1 MELTDELKVL
11 VTAEVERAVSNMK
24 KLDKQTKS
32 TSDLFKT
39 LGKRI
44 SDALAI
50 KSLVK
55 FTAQSVSAYNSQKQ
69 VLAVLSSTVKA
80 TGANAWTS
88 AEQLNSMA
96 DSLEKVTNFDG
107 KSIMQ
112 MQSVLLG
119 FKNISGEN
127 FEQATKAI
135 LDMAQVMG
143 TDLKSAAQSVGK
155 ALDDPVNGMDSLKKQ
170 GFNFSAAQ
178 KKVIQDMLET
188 NNVAGAQKII
198 LDELAGTFG
207 GASQAAADS
216 VTQIKNA
223 WGKVLE
229 GVGKFI
235 SDLENEFDG
244 PKLSNIIKDSLLFLA
259 DSFDD
264 GVQNAKRL
272 IALQTDSYNEFYD
285 KLSDTE
291 RLEEATLQLENWQ
304 KEYKKALET
313 GDTEK
318 INNSIVI
325 LDAWR
330 HEVAL
335 LKEALKEAAHQEQQ
349 LQKAANERRE
359 AENAINDLMY
369 SINTEY
375 DKMAKQDPAKQLIS
389 FNQELEKIAK
399 NRNELLSTTTGI
411 DTSQALNQLDYLEK
425 QIKIKIK
432 TLSIY
437 GKKTWQSWL
446 SELTGVDINTF
457 ETGKEAGQ
465 QFIDGIQA
473 QTQGKRLT
481 AQSLGISFR
490 LSDSLKDEKEQIQEF
505 LVSLF
510 SIDPNKIDES
520 FTSTDGFVQL
530 LIDRWKNLDEQIK
543 NTHDGFDSWEEMF
556 STGIENVLE
565 KFSKLDKESASV
577 LSNLGTNL
585 ASVSFDATLSGL
597 ESFGQAL
604 GEGKDAGESLT
615 QALADMAQQILNQLP
630 TMFLQAGLQLIA
642 QGQWAMGLGFITAA
656 GATAITSGFV
666 NGRTSDSST
675 QANADGGI
683 YNKNGRVAFANGGV
697 FTNSIVDRPT
707 TFRFANGSGFGN
719 GLMGE
724 AGPEA
729 IMPLKRDA
737 DGSLGVAVNGTENG
751 NSESETVIVNVYAN
765 DSVETKESTGSDGR
779 KVVDI
784 IVGSMK
790 SAINK
795 GSFDKTFSSRFGLKV
810 RGV

>member
-1 MELTDELKVL
+1 MQITDELKVL

-24 KLDKQTKS
+24 QLDKQTKS

-39 LGKRI
+39 LGK
-44 SDALAI
+44 SVSAAWAI

-80 TGANAWTS
+80 TGANARTS

-188 NNVAGAQKII
+188 NNMAGAQKII

-207 GASQAAADS
+207 GAAQAAADS
-216 VTQIKNA
+216 GTQIKNA

-235 SDLENEFDG
+235 SDLGNEFDSS
-244 PKLSNIIKDSLLFLA
+244 KLNNIIKDSLLFLA
-259 DSFDD
+259 DGFDN

-272 IALQTDSYNEFYD
+272 IALKTDSYNEFYE

-291 RLEEATLQLENWQ
+291 KLEEATLQLENWQ

-313 GDTEK
+313 GNTEK
-318 INNSIVI
+318 IDNSIVN

-335 LKEALKEAAHQEQQ
+335 LKEAAYQEQQ
-349 LQKAANERRE
+349 LQKTANERRE

-399 NRNELLSTTTGI
+399 NRNELLNTSTGI
-411 DTSQALNQLDYLEK
+411 DTSQALKQLDYLEK

-437 GKKTWQSWL
+437 GKKSWQIWL

-457 ETGKEAGQ
+457 DTGKEAGQ
-465 QFIDGIQA
+465 QFIDGIKA
-473 QTQGKRLT
+473 QTQGKLLT
-481 AQSLGISFR
+481 AQSLGIRFR
-490 LSDSLKDEKEQIQEF
+490 LSDSLKEEKEQIQEV

-510 SIDPNKIDES
+510 SIDPSKIDES
-520 FTSTDGFVQL
+520 FTSTDGVVQL
-530 LIDRWKNLDEQIK
+530 LIERWKNLDEQIK

-556 STGIENVLE
+556 TTGIENVLE

-597 ESFGQAL
+597 ESLGQAL
-604 GEGKDAGESLT
+604 GEGKDAGESLA

-656 GATAITSGFV
+656 GATAVTSGFV

-675 QANADGGI
+675 QANADGGV
-683 YNKNGRVAFANGGV
+683 YNQSGRVAFANGGV

-729 IMPLKRDA
+729 IMPLKRGA
-737 DGSLGVAVNGTENG
+737 DGSLGVAVNGTENVT
-751 NSESETVIVNVYAN
+751 SESESVIVNIYAN
-765 DSVETKESTGSDGR
+765 DSVETKESTGNDGR

>member
-1 MELTDELKVL
+1 MQITDELKVL

-24 KLDKQTKS
+24 QLDKQTKS

-39 LGKRI
+39 LGK
-44 SDALAI
+44 SVSAAWAI

-119 FKNISGEN
+119 FKNITGEN

-207 GASQAAADS
+207 GAAQAAADS
-216 VTQIKNA
+216 GTQIKNA

-229 GVGKFI
+229 GIGKFI
-235 SDLENEFDG
+235 SDLGNEFDSS
-244 PKLSNIIKDSLLFLA
+244 KLNNIIKDSLLFLA
-259 DSFDD
+259 DGFDN

-272 IALQTDSYNEFYD
+272 IALKTDSYNEFYD

-291 RLEEATLQLENWQ
+291 KLEEATLQLENWQ

-318 INNSIVI
+318 INNSIVN

-335 LKEALKEAAHQEQQ
+335 LKEAAYQEQQ

-369 SINTEY
+369 SINGEY

-399 NRNELLSTTTGI
+399 NRNELLNTSTGI
-411 DTSQALNQLDYLEK
+411 DTSQALKQLDYLEK

-437 GKKTWQSWL
+437 GKKSWQSWL

-457 ETGKEAGQ
+457 DTGKEAGR
-465 QFIDGIQA
+465 QFIDGIKA
-473 QTQGKRLT
+473 QTQGKLLT

-490 LSDSLKDEKEQIQEF
+490 LSDSLKDEKEQIQEV

-510 SIDPNKIDES
+510 SIDPSKIDES
-520 FTSTDGFVQL
+520 FTSTDGVVQL

-556 STGIENVLE
+556 TTGIENVLE
-565 KFSKLDKESASV
+565 KFSKLDKESASI

-585 ASVSFDATLSGL
+585 ASISFDATLSGL
-597 ESFGQAL
+597 ESLGQAL
-604 GEGKDAGESLT
+604 GEGKDAGESLA
-615 QALADMAQQILNQLP
+615 QALANMAQQILDQLP

-666 NGRTSDSST
+666 KGRTTDSST
-675 QANADGGI
+675 QANADGGV
-683 YNKNGRVAFANGGV
+683 YNQSGRVAFANGGV

-707 TFRFANGSGFGN
+707 TFRFTNGSGFGN

-729 IMPLKRDA
+729 IMPLKRGA
-737 DGSLGVAVNGTENG
+737 DGSLGVAVNGTENVT
-751 NSESETVIVNVYAN
+751 SESESVIVNVYAN
-765 DSVETKESTGSDGR
+765 DSVETKESTGNDGR

>member
-1 MELTDELKVL
+1 MQITDELKVL

-24 KLDKQTKS
+24 QLDKQTKS

-39 LGKRI
+39 LGK
-44 SDALAI
+44 SVSAAWAI

-119 FKNISGEN
+119 FKNITGEN

-207 GASQAAADS
+207 GAAQAAADS
-216 VTQIKNA
+216 GTQIKNA
-223 WGKVLE
+223 WGKLLE

-235 SDLENEFDG
+235 SDLGNEFDSS
-244 PKLSNIIKDSLLFLA
+244 KLNNIIKDSLLFLA
-259 DSFDD
+259 DGFDN

-272 IALQTDSYNEFYD
+272 IALKTDSYNEFYD

-291 RLEEATLQLENWQ
+291 KLEEATLQLENWQ

-318 INNSIVI
+318 INNSIVN

-335 LKEALKEAAHQEQQ
+335 LKEAAYQEQQ

-369 SINTEY
+369 SINGEY

-399 NRNELLSTTTGI
+399 NRNELLNTSTGI
-411 DTSQALNQLDYLEK
+411 DTSQGLKQLDYLEK

-437 GKKTWQSWL
+437 GKKSWQSWL

-457 ETGKEAGQ
+457 DTGKEAGR
-465 QFIDGIQA
+465 QFIDGIKA
-473 QTQGKRLT
+473 QTQGKQLT
-481 AQSLGISFR
+481 AQSLGIKFR
-490 LSDSLKDEKEQIQEF
+490 LSDSLKDEKEQIQEV

-510 SIDPNKIDES
+510 SIDPSKIDES
-520 FTSTDGFVQL
+520 FTSTDGVVQL
-530 LIDRWKNLDEQIK
+530 LIERWKNLDEQIK
-543 NTHDGFDSWEEMF
+543 NTHDRFDSWEEMF
-556 STGIENVLE
+556 TTGIENVLE

-585 ASVSFDATLSGL
+585 ASISFDATLSGL
-597 ESFGQAL
+597 ESLGQAL
-604 GEGKDAGESLT
+604 GEGNDAGESLA
-615 QALADMAQQILNQLP
+615 QALANMAQQILDQLP

-642 QGQWAMGLGFITAA
+642 QGQWAMGLGFIAA
-656 GATAITSGFV
+656 SGATAITSGFV
-666 NGRTSDSST
+666 KGRTTDSST
-675 QANADGGI
+675 QANSDGGV
-683 YNKNGRVAFANGGV
+683 YNQTGRVAFANGGV

-729 IMPLKRDA
+729 IMPLKRGA

-751 NSESETVIVNVYAN
+751 TSESESVIVNVYAN
-765 DSVETKESTGSDGR
+765 DSVETKESTGNDGR

-810 RGV
+810 RGI

>member
-1 MELTDELKVL
+1 MEITDELKVL

-24 KLDKQTKS
+24 QLDKQTKS

-39 LGKRI
+39 LGKSI
-44 SDALAI
+44 SAAWAI

-207 GASQAAADS
+207 GAAQAAADS
-216 VTQIKNA
+216 GTQIKNA

-235 SDLENEFDG
+235 SDLGNEFDG
-244 PKLSNIIKDSLLFLA
+244 SKLSNLVKDSLLFLA
-259 DSFDD
+259 DSFDN
-264 GVQNAKRL
+264 GVQNTKRL
-272 IALQTDSYNEFYD
+272 IALKTDSYNEFYE

-291 RLEEATLQLENWQ
+291 KLEEATLQLENWQ

-313 GDTEK
+313 GNTEK
-318 INNSIVI
+318 IDNSIVNI
-325 LDAWR
+325 DAWR

-335 LKEALKEAAHQEQQ
+335 LKEAAYQEQQ

-369 SINTEY
+369 SINGEY

-399 NRNELLSTTTGI
+399 NRAELLSTTTGI
-411 DTSQALNQLDYLEK
+411 DTSQALKQLDYLEK

-432 TLSIY
+432 SLSIY
-437 GKKTWQSWL
+437 GKKSWQSWL

-457 ETGKEAGQ
+457 DTGKEAGQ
-465 QFIDGIQA
+465 QFIDGIRA
-473 QTQGKRLT
+473 KTQGKQLT
-481 AQSLGISFR
+481 AQSLGIKFS
-490 LSDSLKDEKEQIQEF
+490 LSDSLKEEKEQIQEV
-505 LVSLF
+505 LLSLF
-510 SIDPNKIDES
+510 SIDPSKIDES
-520 FTSTDGFVQL
+520 FTSTDGVVQL

-556 STGIENVLE
+556 TTGIENVLE
-565 KFSKLDKESASV
+565 KFSELDKESASV

-585 ASVSFDATLSGL
+585 ASISFDATLSGL

-604 GEGKDAGESLT
+604 GEGKDAGESLS

-656 GATAITSGFV
+656 GATAVTSGFV

-683 YNKNGRVAFANGGV
+683 YSQSGRVAFANGGV

-707 TFRFANGSGFGN
+707 TFRFANGGGFGN

-729 IMPLKRDA
+729 IMPLKRGA
-737 DGSLGVAVNGTENG
+737 DGSLGVAVNGTENVK
-751 NSESETVIVNVYAN
+751 SESESVIVNVYAN

-790 SAINK
+790 SAINS

>member
-1 MELTDELKVL
+1 MQITDELKVL

-24 KLDKQTKS
+24 QLDKQTKS

-39 LGKRI
+39 LGK
-44 SDALAI
+44 SVSAAWAI

-119 FKNISGEN
+119 FKNITGEN

-207 GASQAAADS
+207 GAAQAAADS
-216 VTQIKNA
+216 GTQIKNA
-223 WGKVLE
+223 WGKLLE

-235 SDLENEFDG
+235 SDLGNEFDSS
-244 PKLSNIIKDSLLFLA
+244 KLNNIIKDSLLFLA
-259 DSFDD
+259 DGFDN

-272 IALQTDSYNEFYD
+272 IALKTDSYNEFYD

-291 RLEEATLQLENWQ
+291 KLEEATLQLENWQ

-318 INNSIVI
+318 INNSIVN

-335 LKEALKEAAHQEQQ
+335 LKEAAYQEQQ

-369 SINTEY
+369 SINGEY

-399 NRNELLSTTTGI
+399 NRNELLNTSTGI
-411 DTSQALNQLDYLEK
+411 DTSQGLKQLDYLEK

-437 GKKTWQSWL
+437 GKKSWQSWL

-457 ETGKEAGQ
+457 DTGKEAGR
-465 QFIDGIQA
+465 QFIDGIKA
-473 QTQGKRLT
+473 QTQGKQLT
-481 AQSLGISFR
+481 AQSLGIKFR
-490 LSDSLKDEKEQIQEF
+490 LSDSLKDEKEQIQEV

-510 SIDPNKIDES
+510 SIDPSKIDES
-520 FTSTDGFVQL
+520 FTSTDGVVQL
-530 LIDRWKNLDEQIK
+530 LIERWKNLDEQIK

-556 STGIENVLE
+556 TTGIENVLE

-585 ASVSFDATLSGL
+585 ASISFDATLSGL
-597 ESFGQAL
+597 ESLGQAL
-604 GEGKDAGESLT
+604 GEGNDAGESLA
-615 QALADMAQQILNQLP
+615 QALANMAQQILDQLP

-642 QGQWAMGLGFITAA
+642 QGQWAMGLGFIAA
-656 GATAITSGFV
+656 SGATAITSGFV
-666 NGRTSDSST
+666 KGRTTDSST
-675 QANADGGI
+675 QANSDGGV
-683 YNKNGRVAFANGGV
+683 YNQTGRVAFANGGV

-729 IMPLKRDA
+729 IMPLKRGA

-751 NSESETVIVNVYAN
+751 TSESESVIVNVYAN
-765 DSVETKESTGSDGR
+765 DSVETKESTGNDGR

-810 RGV
+810 RGI

>member
-11 VTAEVERAVSNMK
+11 VTAEVERAISNMK

-32 TSDLFKT
+32 TSDLFKI
-39 LGKRI
+39 LGKSI
-44 SDALAI
+44 SAVWAI

-207 GASQAAADS
+207 GAAQAAADS
-216 VTQIKNA
+216 GTQIKNA

-235 SDLENEFDG
+235 SDLGNEFDG
-244 PKLSNIIKDSLLFLA
+244 SKLSNIIKDSLLFLA
-259 DSFDD
+259 DSFDN

-272 IALQTDSYNEFYD
+272 IAFLTDSYNEFYD

-291 RLEEATLQLENWQ
+291 RLEEATLQLAGWQ
-304 KEYKKALET
+304 KDYKKALET

-318 INNSIVI
+318 INNAKVN
-325 LDAWR
+325 LDAWQ

-335 LKEALKEAAHQEQQ
+335 LKEAAHQEQQ

-490 LSDSLKDEKEQIQEF
+490 LSDSLKDEKEQIQEV

-729 IMPLKRDA
+729 IMPLKRGA

-751 NSESETVIVNVYAN
+751 TVIVNVYAN